1 MKIHHLGFLAF
12 TLVGVTTFFFLFG
25 IGHVAFAA
33 PKGMFI
39 GGKVT
44 SMFQNMVCP
53 TPLSPQAGT
62 FHTVISAGGITPA
75 VLFVP
80 TGYPFNLIPRIGQSF
95 LGFAMPGGC
104 GISPGLRNFGVSRR

>member
-1 MKIHHLGFLAF
+1 MKIHHLGFLTF
-12 TLVGVTTFFFLFG
+12 VLVGITSVFFVFG
-25 IGHVAFAA
+25 IGRFAFA
-33 PKGMFI
+33 KGMFI

-44 SMFQNMVCP
+44 GMFQNVVCP

-62 FHTVISAGGITPA
+62 FHTVLSAGGITPA

-80 TGYPFNLIPRIGQSF
+80 TGYPFHLIPLIGRSF
-95 LGFAMPGGC
+95 LGAAMPGGC